1 MTKLKYLKLKDGH
14 GLTEDD
20 LKFVAMIDEGLD
32 GAIEAKADN
41 KALVELTEKVKAMKS
56 EHEFDSLQKQL
67 NQIFLQLDPLN
78 QPMASPKGDEKK
90 HRQLTEKWV
99 RTFLRRDAM
108 GLKAINKELKEGGWL
123 PGDGGLPLLDNGPEV
138 MHGAHGFDPEQGA
151 VLVPELML
159 AEINRWVYEAGIA
172 RRDMRYL
179 PFGGPGNERRL
190 PLLLRSVVVGWVAQG
205 GIKPKSKPYI
215 DDVIQKLEKL
225 AVIVPMTEEIV
236 EDVAIDLVAEVG
248 RLIGEAIAIEE
259 DRVFLAGNVGIGDP
273 FNGVLNAAG
282 VVPVPLG
289 GAPLTP
295 ELLDPMNLAI
305 PTPAIAGG
313 KFYMNRRT
321 FSILRT
327 LRADV
332 LAAGDGLGQYL
343 VQAPTETGAPY
354 TMWGFPIV
362 FSDEIP
368 AFQDVAGAA
377 PFMFFANL
385 QKTCVYGDKQGIR
398 TKILTEA
405 SLTDNVGGII
415 NLAERD
421 MIAIRVFKR
430 VGYVPVLPDGIAVFT
445 K

>member
-1 MTKLKYLKLKDGH
+1 
-14 GLTEDD
+14 
-20 LKFVAMIDEGLD
+20 
-32 GAIEAKADN
+32 
-41 KALVELTEKVKAMKS
+41 
-56 EHEFDSLQKQL
+56 
-67 NQIFLQLDPLN
+67 
-78 QPMASPKGDEKK
+78 
-90 HRQLTEKWV
+90 
-99 RTFLRRDAM
+99 
-108 GLKAINKELKEGGWL
+108 
-123 PGDGGLPLLDNGPEV
+123 
-138 MHGAHGFDPEQGA
+138 
-151 VLVPELML
+151 
-159 AEINRWVYEAGIA
+159 
-172 RRDMRYL
+172 
-179 PFGGPGNERRL
+179 
-190 PLLLRSVVVGWVAQG
+190 
-205 GIKPKSKPYI
+205 
-215 DDVIQKLEKL
+215 
-225 AVIVPMTEEIV
+225 
-236 EDVAIDLVAEVG
+236 
-248 RLIGEAIAIEE
+248 
-259 DRVFLAGNVGIGDP
+259 
-273 FNGVLNAAG
+273 
-282 VVPVPLG
+282 
-289 GAPLTP
+289 
-295 ELLDPMNLAI
+295 
-305 PTPAIAGG
+305 
-313 KFYMNRRT
+313 
-321 FSILRT
+321 